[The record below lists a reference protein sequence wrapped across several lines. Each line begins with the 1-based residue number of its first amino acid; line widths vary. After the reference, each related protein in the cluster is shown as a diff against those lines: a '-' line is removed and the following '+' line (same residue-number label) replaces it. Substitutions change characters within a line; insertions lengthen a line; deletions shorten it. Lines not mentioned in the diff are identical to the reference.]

1 MMVVVEPIVHGVD
14 INPEGKSTTMDQ
26 RVVVLNPVSDG
37 VKQRA
42 HDADLKGRVVIRTP
56 P

>member
-1 MMVVVEPIVHGVD
+1 MMVVVEPVVHGVD
-14 INPEGKSTTMDQ
+14 INPEGKNTTVDQ

-37 VKQRA
+37 LKQRA
-42 HDADLKGRVVIRTP
+42 HDADLKERVAIRTP